1 MKFRW
6 NAFIS
11 WLIITISEADCFRPP
26 RLQDELG
33 CSPTL
38 GTIFRQRIYFDPL
51 KIATDANFALL
62 RERELKHG
70 RVAML
75 AILETMLT
83 PILRQSTG
91 FLPEDYPESLLIKV
105 QSLRVDQVLP
115 VVVTCGLIE
124 TLFLVQLPDSLPGD
138 YGTGYG
144 LVRDKGLNERRLEAE
159 LENGRLAMLAL
170 LFQLATEVATGGLSW
185 EQQWR
190 GLIESWVKAGVL

>member
-1 MKFRW
+1 MMKFDW
-6 NAFIS
+6 IAFLTFSIC
-11 WLIITISEADCFRPP
+11 INFEVNCFRPP
-26 RLQDELG
+26 RLEEELG

-38 GTIFRQRIYFDPL
+38 GSIFRRKIYFDPL

-75 AILETMLT
+75 AILETMIT
-83 PILRQSTG
+83 PVLRQSIE
-91 FLPEDYPESLLIKV
+91 FLPKGYPESLLIKL

-159 LENGRLAMLAL
+159 LENGRLAMLAIV
-170 LFQLATEVATGGLSW
+170 FQLTAEVASGGLSW
-185 EQQWR
+185 EQ
-190 GLIESWVKAGVL
+190 